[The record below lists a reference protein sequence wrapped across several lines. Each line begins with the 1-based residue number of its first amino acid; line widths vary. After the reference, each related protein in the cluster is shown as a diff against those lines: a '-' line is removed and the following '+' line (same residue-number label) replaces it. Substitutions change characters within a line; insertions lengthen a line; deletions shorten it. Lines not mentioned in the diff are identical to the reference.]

1 MTRWRLFAGAMLMA
15 TMFVFTQPV
24 APEMAAAAPGQTV
37 VTIQFDDGTDDAYA
51 ALPILQAHGMRA
63 TFYVNSGLV
72 DTPGRMSWSQLDAL
86 SQAGNEIAG
95 HTLTHENLRGLST
108 AEARRQVCD
117 DRVNLFLHGFQPT
130 SFAYPFGRF
139 DDSVKQ
145 VVRDCGY
152 NSARWVAGVDGRRT
166 FAETIPPRDAYATR
180 TPQLPKSSTSLATL
194 KSYITDAEQH
204 GGGWVQLV
212 FHHLCTRCN
221 TYAISVAD
229 FTALLD
235 WLEPRAAGGTVV
247 LTTNEVVGGAV
258 QPAVPG

>member
-1 MTRWRLFAGAMLMA
+1 MRRIAVPLLATGMA
-15 TMFVFTQPV
+15 LL
-24 APEMAAAAPGQTV
+24 AATAVGPPDATATVRTV
-37 VTIQFDDGTDDAYA
+37 VTIQFDDGTADAFG
-51 ALPILQAHGMRA
+51 ALPILQSRGMRA
-63 TFYVNSGLV
+63 TFYVNSGLLGTSGHMTWAQV
-72 DTPGRMSWSQLDAL
+72 LDLAA
-86 SQAGNEIAG
+86 AGNEIAG

-117 DRVNLFLHGFQPT
+117 DRVDLFDHGLQPT
-130 SFAYPFGRF
+130 SFAYPYGRF
-139 DDSVKQ
+139 NDSVKQ
-145 VVRDCGY
+145 IVRDCGY
-152 NSARWVAGVDGRRT
+152 NSARWVAGVDGRNT

-194 KSYITDAEQH
+194 KSYVTGAEQH

-235 WLEPRAAGGTVV
+235 WLQPRAAHGTIV
-247 LTTNEVVGGAV
+247 LTTNEVIGGPV
-258 QPAVPG
+258 LPPVPG